1 MCIHGVREY
10 ARRYLFEDFGGDG
23 RIIKM
28 DLKKIGFEWES
39 WTGLIWLRIQTVD
52 TSQGTIK
59 CGNFLA
65 K

>member
-39 WTGLIWLRIQTVD
+39 WTGLIWLRIKTR
-52 TSQGTIK
+52 SGP
-59 CGNFLA
+59 L
-65 K
+65 